1 MEKWRL
7 LYSNLNDPYLN
18 MAIEEALLVAVSEG
32 KSPSTVRFWQNSRSA
47 LIGRSQNV
55 IGEVNVEE
63 CGRHGVKIVR
73 RFTGGGAV
81 YQDLGN
87 LNWTFVISG
96 DSELYP
102 ATLSELYVFACNAV
116 IEGLKNLNLDA
127 KFIQPNSIFVKN
139 KKVSGSAAYVKRKAA
154 LCHGTLLVHANIM
167 ILSKVLTKLRY
178 EVTNIKDEME
188 NGGSLSLH
196 AIKDAILHSFER
208 LYGVKVELGYL
219 NKYEVYLSKL
229 LYGEKYSKTSWNFK
243 GTVP

>member
-7 LYSNLNDPYLN
+7 LCSNLADPCLN

-32 KSPSTVRFWQNSRSA
+32 KSPSTMRFWRNSRSVF
-47 LIGRSQNV
+47 IGRSQNV
-55 IGEVNVEE
+55 VEEVNAEE

-96 DSELYP
+96 DSRFYP
-102 ATLSELYVFACNAV
+102 TTLSELYGFACNTV
-116 IEGLKNLNLDA
+116 IEGLKSLNVDA

-154 LCHGTLLVHANIM
+154 LCHGTLLVHANTM
-167 ILSKVLTKLRY
+167 LLSKVLTKLRY
-178 EVTNIKDEME
+178 EVTNIKDEVE
-188 NGGSLSLH
+188 NSSLISLH
-196 AIKDAILHSFER
+196 AIRDAILQSFER
-208 LYGVKVELGYL
+208 LYGVEVELGCL
-219 NKYEVYLSKL
+219 NKYEVYLSRL
-229 LYGEKYSKTSWNFK
+229 LYREKYSKASWNFK
-243 GTVP
+243 RTT